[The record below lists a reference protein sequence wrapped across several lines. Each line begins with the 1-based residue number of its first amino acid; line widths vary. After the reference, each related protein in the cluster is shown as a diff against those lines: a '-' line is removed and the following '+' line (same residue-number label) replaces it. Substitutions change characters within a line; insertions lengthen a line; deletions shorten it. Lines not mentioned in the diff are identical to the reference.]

1 MRLDWGTPSSLTN
14 ESRYTASLAASVAA
28 TNSASIEDRAMVGC
42 FLLAHETV
50 HLFTLKVY
58 PDVLCRTSQLLSDI
72 PASFELLASYLKPI
86 DLWRPR

>member
-1 MRLDWGTPSSLTN
+1 
-14 ESRYTASLAASVAA
+14 
-28 TNSASIEDRAMVGC
+28 MVGC

-72 PASFELLASYLKPI
+72 PASAELLASYLNPI
-86 DLWRPR
+86 ALWRPR